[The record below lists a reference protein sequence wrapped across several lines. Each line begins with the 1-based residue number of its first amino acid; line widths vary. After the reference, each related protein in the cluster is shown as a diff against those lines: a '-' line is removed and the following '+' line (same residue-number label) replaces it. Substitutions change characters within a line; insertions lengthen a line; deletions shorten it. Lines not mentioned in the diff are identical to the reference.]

1 MTTTTRTWLNL
12 AVLVGVVGLVSVS
25 AARPSP
31 SRVVAGKAAHELAA
45 LEDEVARSPSPES
58 LTPLVKAYLREGRA
72 GHAVAAIERSPTAAA
87 ASPALAD
94 LASQA
99 YVTTG
104 RASHAL
110 VLARRTL
117 DLCSDSDRACDM
129 SLVSR
134 AARRE
139 ELLSALVEMGVE
151 DPLLH
156 PDAVELAQ
164 RRVVRQ
170 VRIAMN

>member
-1 MTTTTRTWLNL
+1 M
-12 AVLVGVVGLVSVS
+12 V
-25 AARPSP
+25 ARATPSP
-31 SRVVAGKAAHELAA
+31 
-45 LEDEVARSPSPES
+45 RSS
-58 LTPLVKAYLREGRA
+58 A
-72 GHAVAAIERSPTAAA
+72 
-87 ASPALAD
+87 ALAD

-117 DLCSDSDRACDM
+117 DLCSNSDRPCEM
-129 SLVSR
+129 GLVSR

-151 DPLLH
+151 DPLMH
-156 PDAVELAQ
+156 PEAVELAE